1 MANYGTVNEGNAFFA
16 ARLHSYDW
24 DNASVA
30 DRLAA
35 LVQATELIDQFD
47 YVGQKNTV
55 QTALDAIEAVN
66 GDSTTDANVEVLR
79 LANLAQPLEFPR
91 GTATTDVPTEIETAT
106 YLIAKALLSGRDPD
120 MDLEALAARGVQYGD
135 LKTQYSRGGNTQEH
149 LAHLIPSPQAWNLIR
164 PFLRER
170 NQFNLNRV

>member
-24 DNASVA
+24 DQATVE

-47 YVGQKNTV
+47 YICQKYTV
-55 QTALDAIEAVN
+55 QVVLDDI
-66 GDSTTDANVEVLR
+66 GDGDPTTDDNKAALR
-79 LANLAQPLEFPR
+79 AADLAQPLQFPR
-91 GTATTDVPTEIETAT
+91 GSDSTTIPTDVETAT
-106 YLIAKALLSGRDPD
+106 YLIAKALLSGRDPE
-120 MDLEALAARGVQYGD
+120 MDLEAMSSRGVSYGD
-135 LKTQYSRGGNTQEH
+135 LRTLYTRGGNLQEH
-149 LAHLIPSPQAWNLIR
+149 ITHLIPSPAAWNLLR

-170 NQFNLNRV
+170 NEFNIYRV